1 VVWEVVLDRVPHFE
15 ARAGVSGYWCDISL
29 VLFVL
34 VRFVCVASSVR
45 LEFVLHDIPELE
57 FHATIE
63 NCSNI
68 LLPNAPRDRQRT
80 GQEYSVGSD
89 MLRVQETVVTVQT
102 VSRQRG

>member
-1 VVWEVVLDRVPHFE
+1 VPHFE
-15 ARAGVSGYWCDISL
+15 ARADVSGYLYDISL
-29 VLFVL
+29 VLLML
-34 VRFVCVASSVR
+34 VRFVSVASSVR

-68 LLPNAPRDRQRT
+68 LLPNAAGDRQRM

-89 MLRVQETVVTVQT
+89 MLRVPETVVTVQT